1 MLSRI
6 PRSLLSLAIGG
17 FGIGLTE
24 FVIMG
29 LLPDVAK
36 AMDVSIAQAG
46 HYIAAYA
53 LGVVV
58 GAPLLVLA
66 GRSLPPKKMLIGLMV
81 IFTLFNGLSA
91 LAPNNISLLILRF
104 LSGLPHG
111 AYFGVGAVVAG
122 RIAGPGKA
130 ASAFAVMLSG
140 LTICNVIGVPIAT
153 YVGQLTSWRASFALV
168 AVVGVATLIAISMHI
183 PDFEPDKKGGS
194 ARGDFV
200 IFKNPTLWYCIAI
213 ASIGF
218 GGFFAWFSYIT
229 PLLTH
234 VTGVSKEHVP
244 YFLSLA
250 GLGMTVG
257 NWLGGRLADQMS
269 AIKAV
274 VYLMLSMIVVLVL
287 DSILASYLVPMI
299 ILTFVTGANAMAMGA
314 PIQVLLIDSSKDS
327 PLLGSSIGQ
336 GAFNLGNSL
345 GAFLGGLPL
354 AAGLA
359 LSSPLWV
366 GATLAFLGLLIAF
379 KLFNV
384 IGDKKIIIAKDQ
396 SLH

>member
-1 MLSRI
+1 MSSRI

-36 AMDVSIAQAG
+36 AMNVSISQAG

-58 GAPLLVLA
+58 GAPLLVVA
-66 GRSLPPKKMLIGLMV
+66 GRSLLPKKMLLALM
-81 IFTLFNGLSA
+81 ILFTVFNGLSA
-91 LAPNNISLLILRF
+91 LAPNNITLLILRF

-140 LTICNVIGVPIAT
+140 LTICNIIGVPIAT
-153 YVGQLTSWRASFALV
+153 YIGQMVSWRASFGLV
-168 AVVGVATLIAISMHI
+168 AVVGVATLLAIHKCI
-183 PDFEPDKKGGS
+183 PVFEPEKQGGS
-194 ARGDFV
+194 VRGDFV
-200 IFKNPTLWYCIAI
+200 IFKQPSLWFGIAI

-229 PLLTH
+229 PLLTN

-257 NWLGGRLADQMS
+257 NWLGGRMADQMS

-274 VYLMLSMIVVLVL
+274 VYLLLSMIVVLIL
-287 DSILASYLVPMI
+287 DSLLASYLVPMI

-314 PIQVLLIDSSKDS
+314 PIQVLLIAASKES

-354 AAGLA
+354 AAGLVFT
-359 LSSPLWV
+359 SPLWV
-366 GATLAFLGLLIAF
+366 GAGLAFAGLLIALQLYR
-379 KLFNV
+379 KPV
-384 IGDKKIIIAKDQ
+384 Q
-396 SLH
+396 

>member
-1 MLSRI
+1 MSSRI

-36 AMDVSIAQAG
+36 AMNVTIAQAG

-58 GAPLLVLA
+58 GAPLLVIA
-66 GRSLPPKKMLIGLMV
+66 GRNLPPKKMLLALMTL
-81 IFTLFNGLSA
+81 FTVFNGLSA
-91 LAPNNISLLILRF
+91 LAPNSTALLILRF

-140 LTICNVIGVPIAT
+140 LTICNIIGVPIAT
-153 YVGQLTSWRASFALV
+153 YIGQMVSWRASFALV
-168 AVVGVATLIAISMHI
+168 AVVGVATLIAISMTI
-183 PDFEPDKKGGS
+183 PDFESENKGGS
-194 ARGDFV
+194 VRQDFV
-200 IFKNPTLWYCIAI
+200 IFKNPSLWYAIVI

-229 PLLTH
+229 PLLTN
-234 VTGVSKEHVP
+234 VTGVSKEYVP

-250 GLGMTVG
+250 GVGMTVG
-257 NWLGGRLADQMS
+257 NWMGGRMADSMS

-274 VYLMLSMIVVLVL
+274 VYLLIAMISVLIL
-287 DSILASYLVPMI
+287 DSLLASHLIPMI
-299 ILTFVTGANAMAMGA
+299 FLTFTTGAIAMAMGA
-314 PIQVLLIDSSKDS
+314 PIQIILINSSKES

-354 AAGLA
+354 AAGLTFN
-359 LSSPLWV
+359 SPLWV
-366 GATLAFLGLLIAF
+366 GAGLAFTGLIVAI
-379 KLFNV
+379 KLFRK
-384 IGDKKIIIAKDQ
+384 GGKIDLPVSKDQ
-396 SLH
+396 LMH